1 MPYGFR
7 DMLARRAHM
16 GGSVHRPAGTSDLG
30 VLNCGGCPA
39 PHASLGQASAS
50 GVIDR
55 RQNLSEMIFCR
66 MSIVASGVVLTAQS
80 RSMTSL

>member
-1 MPYGFR
+1 MPYGYR

-16 GGSVHRPAGTSDLG
+16 GGSVHRPTGTNYLG

-39 PHASLGQASAS
+39 PHASLGQAGTF

-55 RQNLSEMIFCR
+55 RQNLSEMIF
-66 MSIVASGVVLTAQS
+66 
-80 RSMTSL
+80 